1 MKLKSFAKINLGL
14 EVLGRRPDGYHEI
27 RTLFQS
33 IDFHDVL
40 AFEPGVAGTVRVQ
53 GDDPAIPWDGR
64 NLIHRAA
71 LLVKEKSGTKAGVSI
86 RVTKRIPA
94 GAGLGGGSSNA
105 AATLAGL
112 NRLWEAGLSRED
124 LMDLAGRLGSDVAY
138 FFEGGLCLGE
148 GRGERIL
155 PLPDLPRLFGVV
167 VLPPIV
173 SLTAEVYSRY
183 RPSLTSWGKDSKI
196 NRFLQS
202 FEVGSLENRLERTV
216 FRLYPQL
223 KDIKRFFQSRGA
235 ALSLV
240 TGSGSAV
247 FGLFRTRKEAEQGW
261 TEAQK
266 RHPSVLVETLSRDEY
281 GKGMSAGV

>member
-1 MKLKSFAKINLGL
+1 MKMKSFAKINLGL

-33 IDFHDVL
+33 IDLYDRLEFDP
-40 AFEPGVAGTVRVQ
+40 AEPGVLTLE
-53 GDDPAIPWDGR
+53 GDDPSLPWDER

-71 LLVKEKSGTKAGVSI
+71 VLIRERTGAKAGVRV
-86 RVTKRIPA
+86 RVTKRIAA
-94 GAGLGGGSSNA
+94 GSGLGGGSSNA
-105 AATLAGL
+105 AVTLLAL
-112 NRLWEAGLSRED
+112 DRLWGLGLSRSE
-124 LMDLAGRLGSDVAY
+124 LHGLAEQLGSDVAY
-138 FFEGGLCLGE
+138 FFYGGLCLGE
-148 GRGERIL
+148 GRGERIS

-173 SLTAEVYSRY
+173 SLTAEVYGRH
-183 RPSLTSWGKDSKI
+183 RPSLTSADKI
-196 NRFLQS
+196 SRISRFLRS
-202 FEVGSLENRLERTV
+202 REIGSLENRLERTV

-235 ALSLV
+235 ALSQV
-240 TGSGSAV
+240 AGSGSAV
-247 FGLFRTRKEAEQGW
+247 YGLFGSREEAEQGW

-281 GKGMSAGV
+281 GKGLSAGV

>member
-1 MKLKSFAKINLGL
+1 MRMKSFAKINLGL
-14 EVLGRRPDGYHEI
+14 EVLGQRRDGYHEI

-33 IDFHDVL
+33 IDLHDEL
-40 AFEPGVAGTVRVQ
+40 EFDEAEPGILTLE
-53 GDDPAIPWDGR
+53 GDDPSLPWDER
-64 NLIHRAA
+64 NIIHRAA
-71 LLVKEKSGTKAGVSI
+71 VLIGGQAGSRAGV
-86 RVTKRIPA
+86 RVRVKKRIPA
-94 GAGLGGGSSNA
+94 GSGLGGGSSNA
-105 AATLAGL
+105 GVTLLAL
-112 NRLWEAGLSRED
+112 NRLWRLGLSAKALQD
-124 LMDLAGRLGSDVAY
+124 MAARLGSDVAY
-138 FFEGGLCLGE
+138 FLQGGLCLGE
-148 GRGERIL
+148 GRGEKIS

-167 VLPPIV
+167 VLPPVV

-183 RPSLTSWGKDSKI
+183 RPSLTSADKLSRI
-196 NRFLQS
+196 NRFLRS
-202 FEVGSLENRLERTV
+202 REIGSLENRLERTV

-247 FGLFRTRKEAEQGW
+247 YALFGSREEAEQGW

-281 GKGMSAGV
+281 GKGLSAGV

>member
-40 AFEPGVAGTVRVQ
+40 AFEPGDAGTVRVQ

-71 LLVKEKSGTKAGVSI
+71 LLIKEKCGTKAGVSI

-183 RPSLTSWGKDSKI
+183 RPSLTSRGKDSKI

-223 KDIKRFFQSRGA
+223 KDIKRFFKSRGA

>member
-27 RTLFQS
+27 RTLFQA
-33 IDFHDVL
+33 IDLHDIL
-40 AFEPGVAGTVRVQ
+40 EFEPGARDSFKLT
-53 GDDPAIPWDGR
+53 GDDPSIPWDGR

-71 LLVKEKSGTKAGVSI
+71 LLLKERTGTRAGVSI

-94 GAGLGGGSSNA
+94 GSGLGGGSSNA

-112 NRLWEAGLSRED
+112 NRLWELGLSRAD
-124 LMDLAGRLGSDVAY
+124 LEDLAGRLGSDTV
-138 FFEGGLCLGE
+138 FFLEGGLCLGE
-148 GRGERIL
+148 GRGERL
-155 PLPDLPRLFGVV
+155 TPLAALPRLFGVV

-173 SLTAEVYSRY
+173 SLTSEVYARY
-183 RPSLTSWGKDSKI
+183 RPTLTSKGKDSRI
-196 NRFLQS
+196 SRFLQS
-202 FEVGSLENRLERTV
+202 LEIGSLENRLERTV

-247 FGLFRTRKEAEQGW
+247 FGLFRSREEAERGW

-266 RHPSVLVETLSRDEY
+266 RHSSVLVETLSRDEF
-281 GKGMSAGV
+281 GKGMFAGV